1 MRLYQISLKDYKE
14 GEIIKIESR
23 TEYSNRVLSEG
34 MKWIDEI
41 IDSFKPSDFSSRS
54 NVVFAFD
61 NPLKCQ
67 IFADEEDFHKNHG
80 VEREW
85 KIYEVE
91 MSNFKKGLMPVT
103 KVIKKCKEE
112 SKRIL
117 LAKEYWR
124 LADTPDWNFIEYM
137 SSEMKIIRRIDFEF
151 SQKEIDEG
159 YAMFQADVQKIE
171 KATN

>member
-1 MRLYQISLKDYKE
+1 MRLYHISLKDYKE
-14 GEIIKIESR
+14 DEILKIESR
-23 TEYSNRVLSEG
+23 TEYSNRVSSEG
-34 MKWIDEI
+34 MSWIDEI
-41 IDSFKPSDFSSRS
+41 IDSFKPSDFTSRS
-54 NVVFAFD
+54 TVVFAFD

-67 IFADEEDFHKNHG
+67 IFADEEDFNTNHG
-80 VEREW
+80 IEREW

-112 SKRIL
+112 SKMIL

-124 LADTPDWNFIEYM
+124 LADTPGWNFIEYM
-137 SSEMKIIRRIDFEF
+137 SFEMKIIKRIDFEF

-159 YAMFQADVQKIE
+159 YAMFQADVEKIE
-171 KATN
+171 KVTN